1 MDSKK
6 VPLWLVFTNAD
17 PLGRNHTVM
26 YKSGDDLRQ
35 DALTLQIIRIMEH
48 QWEREGLDL
57 RLSPYGCVATGD
69 EKGFIEI
76 VLNSDTT
83 ANITKRYSGG
93 ATGAFSKEPM
103 ARFLK
108 EHNPTNSEY
117 GEAVETFLRSLA
129 GYCVATYVIGIGDR
143 HNDNVMLSRKGHLF
157 HIDFGHFLGNF
168 KSKLGVKRERAPFVF
183 TPDFA
188 YVLGDKGH
196 PIFERFID
204 TCCSAYSIVRKHTHL
219 LINLFSLMLSTGIPE
234 LRNAEDIDWLRRC
247 LQLEMSEAEAADH
260 FTKQIYV
267 ALATRTTQLNNAVHI
282 IAHS

>member
-6 VPLWLVFTNAD
+6 VPLWLVFANAD
-17 PLGRNHTVM
+17 PFGDKHTVM

-57 RLSPYGCVATGD
+57 RLSPYGCVATGN

-83 ANITKRYSGG
+83 ANITKTYSGG
-93 ATGAFSKEPM
+93 ASGAFSKEPM
-103 ARFLK
+103 ARYLRD
-108 EHNPTNSEY
+108 HNATDAEY
-117 GEAVETFLRSLA
+117 ASAVDTFSRSLA

-143 HNDNVMLSRKGHLF
+143 HNDNVMLSKKGNLF

-196 PIFERFID
+196 RNFDGFVQF
-204 TCCSAYSIVRKHTHL
+204 CCQAYNVVRKHSNA

-234 LRNAEDIDWLRRC
+234 LRKVEDIFWLRDC
-247 LQLEMSEAEAADH
+247 LTPNLTETQAAEH
-260 FTKQIYV
+260 FTKQINI